1 LTPSWGSRDL
11 SQIKRYSSVLA
22 KIGSE
27 RSYLLTGTKL
37 KTLAQCKNLTEF
49 ASELKETRY
58 SERLAK
64 IPLPYSARKF
74 ERLFRENLIE
84 TYGKIVQNAP
94 KTSLQF
100 LKMYVSRF
108 EYDNIKIV
116 LRAVHIGL
124 PYEEILRRIY
134 LPAED
139 FLRNRKVFEKAAEA
153 IDIRSVI
160 SLFMNKPYWPA
171 LSVGLRKYEETK
183 SMKFFDFLLDKMYY
197 ENLVENYENL
207 SKKEQ
212 KHAFF
217 YASLET
223 DGFVLL
229 TVLRGKI
236 LDYDSDSLR
245 MAIPHSYFDVSEK
258 IVEDALLA
266 DGFESA
272 LIAVMRSH
280 YDKFFVRAESPE
292 KAMSHAEKELR
303 KAMLAHA
310 EKNRI
315 AESFN
320 LEAPLGF
327 MVEKEAE
334 TTNLSALSLG
344 IEYGWKPADIIE
356 TLLMP
361 S

>member
-1 LTPSWGSRDL
+1 M

-37 KTLAQCKNLTEF
+37 KALAQCKNLTEF
-49 ASELKETRY
+49 ASELKETAY
-58 SERLAK
+58 SEKLPT
-64 IPLPYSARKF
+64 IPLPYTPRKF
-74 ERLFRENLIE
+74 ERLFKENLIE
-84 TYGKIVQNAP
+84 TYGKIMQNTP

-100 LKMYVSRF
+100 LKMYISRF
-108 EYDNIKIV
+108 EYDNIKIA

-124 PYEEILRRIY
+124 PYEETLRRIY

-139 FLRNRKVFEKAAEA
+139 FLRNRKLFEKATEA
-153 IDIRSVI
+153 IDLKSAI
-160 SLFMNKPYWPA
+160 SLFRNKPYWSA
-171 LSVGLRKYEETK
+171 LNIGLRKYEETK
-183 SMKFFDFLLDKMYY
+183 STKFFDFLLDKTYY
-197 ENLVENYENL
+197 ENLVEAYENL

-236 LDYDSDSLR
+236 LNYDSDTLR

-266 DGFESA
+266 DGFESTLA
-272 LIAVMRSH
+272 AVMRSH
-280 YDKFFVRAESPE
+280 YDKFFAGAESPE
-292 KAMSHAEKELR
+292 KAVSRAEKELR
-303 KAMLAHA
+303 KALLEHA
-310 EKNRI
+310 EKTRI
-315 AESFN
+315 TESFN
-320 LEAPLGF
+320 VEAPLGF
-327 MVEKEAE
+327 MVQKEAE
-334 TTNLSALSLG
+334 ISNLSALSLG
-344 IEYGWKPADIIE
+344 IEYGWKPDDVIE
-356 TLLMP
+356 ALLF
-361 S
+361 SS